1 MADMAQGNG
10 SGRGSVVRTALWS
23 LAALL
28 LLAPVVAMR
37 FTDEVNWT
45 ASDFLFA
52 GIVFGTIGLVAE
64 LIVHRSGS
72 LAYRAG
78 AGFALAAAFV
88 IVWANAAVGMIG
100 NEANDYNLY
109 FYAAILVA
117 LAGAFAVRLR
127 ASGMALATLA
137 AGVVQAGVA
146 LGGYGADPR
155 GATLSAGFALLW
167 LASAALFRKAAGDEA
182 GTLR

>member
-1 MADMAQGNG
+1 MAEMAQRK
-10 SGRGSVVRTALWS
+10 GRGSIVRTALWS

-64 LIVHRSGS
+64 LIVRRSGS
-72 LAYRAG
+72 VAYRAA

-88 IVWANAAVGMIG
+88 IVWANGAVGMIG
-100 NEANDYNLY
+100 DEGNAYNLW

-117 LAGAFAVRLR
+117 LAGALAARMR

-137 AGVVQAGVA
+137 AGIVQVGVA
-146 LGGYGADPR
+146 LGGLSADPQ
-155 GATLSAGFALLW
+155 GAWISAAFASLW
-167 LASAALFRKAAGDEA
+167 LVSAALFLSADRE
-182 GTLR
+182 RVR

>member
-1 MADMAQGNG
+1 MAQGRN
-10 SGRGSVVRTALWS
+10 SGRGSIVRTALWS

-45 ASDFLFA
+45 GSDFLFA
-52 GIVFGTIGLVAE
+52 GIVFGTVGLVAE
-64 LIVHRSGS
+64 LIVRRSGN

-88 IVWANAAVGMIG
+88 IVWANGAVGMIG
-100 NEANDYNLY
+100 DEGNGYNLW

-117 LAGAFAVRLR
+117 LAGALVSRLR
-127 ASGMALATLA
+127 ASGLALASLA
-137 AGVVQAGVA
+137 AGLVQAGVA
-146 LGGYGADPR
+146 LGGASADPR
-155 GATLSAGFALLW
+155 GAAVSGGFALLW
-167 LASAALFRKAAGDEA
+167 LVSALLFRKAAAGEA
-182 GTLR
+182 PGRR